1 MKIFKHRFDLKQEIM
16 GINNLSFV
24 PTMGGLHS
32 GHKFLIKKARKKSK
46 KVIVSIYVNPKQFNS
61 KKDYFSYPRNLKKD
75 LKTLKKLKVDIV
87 YLPTFNDIFSF
98 KPKNKI
104 YLDSFSK
111 KLCGKY
117 RKRCFRVS

>member
-61 KKDYFSYPRNLKKD
+61 KKDYFFHIRG
-75 LKTLKKLKVDIV
+75 I
-87 YLPTFNDIFSF
+87 
-98 KPKNKI
+98 
-104 YLDSFSK
+104 
-111 KLCGKY
+111 
-117 RKRCFRVS
+117 